1 MGVGENTDLAYGPNV
16 YDVGSRKIYNN
27 YYFAD
32 EIFTSTL
39 ETKGNKLSLWDTE
52 FQNQLINGDG
62 AFIVDEL
69 VNEGYYPQ
77 LNMPDVMPAQE
88 YIELPEV
95 EDADLPDILST
106 RVLEQGTDA
115 VKVQFSVNNPSAAQ
129 ISDIK
134 IENLEVEILSQEYSN
149 GKSKVIAELKNP
161 IICVSKYNVLS
172 ISTNGAFNS
181 SYTRNYEE
189 GERVINVDLFRE
201 IWSVNDW
208 KAIDESPTENYSI
221 MTDLDFINEANS
233 ISLGAIRGIIN
244 GNEHTISNINLTGN
258 ESLITTLYGTLENL
272 YINNFKQ
279 VSTNRGGLIYSGQ
292 TGSIIDN
299 VHLTNVDIT
308 KTGSDYVGGLNCY
321 GYTNTIRN
329 SSVRNI
335 QITVEGAQ
343 SSVYAGGLAGRILN
357 TGIENCFVVNLNIV
371 DAKGVSSGVGGI
383 VGIGSETNRI
393 QNCYATGKIDSENNN
408 VGGIAGNV
416 NTVTLENCYSKVN
429 ISTTNNNVGGIIGS
443 FAGSDVTTITN
454 NLSIGNIY
462 TTSGLDSLNRI
473 IGDNSDT
480 VNNNYA
486 YEKQLLNGYE
496 SNEEKG
502 AELLNE
508 DKVLNLSLGNSY
520 NYDGKEE
527 GLLPKLY
534 NIEGTELLPNQE
546 DILLNDNE
554 VAESVELEVA
564 NIEAIKPNTTEAEIS
579 IRINNPKETEITGIE
594 IEDMTITSITRNVT
608 QNGITSIT
616 VRATPNRYYDSY
628 KLTGIKYKDLSE
640 KEQTKEIEV
649 EVKVQFY
656 KEIYTYEDWQTI
668 EEGTYQNYRLMA
680 DIDFSG
686 KTNVKNNI
694 NVNRLEAENKIC
706 TLKNIELSYNT
717 ANTGLI
723 NNIKTSIKNIEFEN
737 ITLTNTASSGNYFGV
752 IASNNGEVENL
763 RFNEITIET
772 NGISYVGIIG
782 GMTSGNIN
790 NIELNNINVKG
801 KGYIG
806 GAVGNLNIS
815 VDSTIKNITG
825 DNITVEGTSSFVG
838 GIFGYHYGKDIN
850 SSNIS
855 LANSY
860 VTGKDY
866 TGGIAGEFYRS
877 SLTYFRVNNTEISGT
892 SFIGGIS
899 GRLEGDTSGTYLRN
913 YMEVK
918 SSSITGTGRYIG
930 GIVGYIARG
939 SNTFWVVDKCNIS
952 VPTLTSQKIGGL
964 AGVANFSNLDY
975 FEVTN
980 TEINSGGNDVGGI
993 LGSGNGDNV
1002 SSNIRYGYLS
1012 NCVVRGQSR
1021 VGGAVGTLSYGVIEN
1036 IYINADIKADNNV
1049 GGVVGYMNNTNM
1061 TAARNATQIFNTIVL
1076 GTKVEATTKVGGF
1089 IGDVA
1094 KDIYRDKSFYY
1105 NNYIDTDVTGENTST
1120 SSLIIGGRPDEN
1132 PYIENT
1138 YVYKYSTLNGDYAY
1152 TSNDNIDEDQ
1162 YSIRA
1167 DLEQQSTYTSKVKLG
1182 TTYWNYAALQE
1193 EKYPKIKDNYL
1204 YYPELQTGVDLPT
1217 DPDITI
1223 INSLSAGDENDN
1235 DNFKNEDSI
1244 STQSLEAL
1252 PSVTAYPVSAGEMN
1266 IDFSSVPEGV
1276 NFTYYVNGD
1285 EKETNELTKRTY
1297 TFKYN
1302 YVDVLEIK
1310 MTNGTDE
1317 EIITIN
1323 PDDIRSGTSLA
1334 GSNNAYLLGTNLYIN
1349 GELQQGEYV
1358 NIYGGYALNSSGQ
1371 VLDIATKQTT
1381 SENTC
1386 EAVITELEQTAKPL
1400 HTYNYKENNIEVY
1413 GTYSTVNDNVKLQ
1426 IYNVRNGELSAI
1438 SSNLDMKI
1446 GNYIID
1452 NYNDK
1457 EYQTIL
1463 TSNGEL
1469 IDLKERLQYPENFL
1483 SSNIKQIVQ
1492 NTDAEKTEMM
1502 VLYNTGKVIVFNYV
1516 TGNVVYENDEKAD
1529 EGLVNYLARSF
1540 SNIWS
1545 NYEDKQQEY
1554 AKSKELE
1561 AKLAKLPVEEAIKE
1575 ATNNE
1580 TVNGES
1586 NGIASGA
1593 NSSIESI
1600 SNSTNNTNNSRGNSI
1615 SENVSSNTNTSTTT
1629 GNNYITVYNA
1639 DTGEYEVYSEDEIL
1653 NGEDENP
1660 VSETEKIKQNGLEG
1674 VYGYDAKE
1682 ETKPQ
1687 ANGAIIVIVIIV
1699 VAIIA
1704 LVVLR
1709 KIIVKNNSKKEK
1721 NNKKQ

>member
-1 MGVGENTDLAYGPNV
+1 M
-16 YDVGSRKIYNN
+16 
-27 YYFAD
+27 
-32 EIFTSTL
+32 
-39 ETKGNKLSLWDTE
+39 
-52 FQNQLINGDG
+52 
-62 AFIVDEL
+62 
-69 VNEGYYPQ
+69 
-77 LNMPDVMPAQE
+77 
-88 YIELPEV
+88 
-95 EDADLPDILST
+95 
-106 RVLEQGTDA
+106 
-115 VKVQFSVNNPSAAQ
+115 
-129 ISDIK
+129 
-134 IENLEVEILSQEYSN
+134 
-149 GKSKVIAELKNP
+149 
-161 IICVSKYNVLS
+161 
-172 ISTNGAFNS
+172 
-181 SYTRNYEE
+181 
-189 GERVINVDLFRE
+189 
-201 IWSVNDW
+201 
-208 KAIDESPTENYSI
+208 
-221 MTDLDFINEANS
+221 
-233 ISLGAIRGIIN
+233 
-244 GNEHTISNINLTGN
+244 
-258 ESLITTLYGTLENL
+258 
-272 YINNFKQ
+272 
-279 VSTNRGGLIYSGQ
+279 
-292 TGSIIDN
+292 
-299 VHLTNVDIT
+299 
-308 KTGSDYVGGLNCY
+308 
-321 GYTNTIRN
+321 
-329 SSVRNI
+329 
-335 QITVEGAQ
+335 
-343 SSVYAGGLAGRILN
+343 
-357 TGIENCFVVNLNIV
+357 
-371 DAKGVSSGVGGI
+371 
-383 VGIGSETNRI
+383 
-393 QNCYATGKIDSENNN
+393 
-408 VGGIAGNV
+408 
-416 NTVTLENCYSKVN
+416 
-429 ISTTNNNVGGIIGS
+429 
-443 FAGSDVTTITN
+443 
-454 NLSIGNIY
+454 
-462 TTSGLDSLNRI
+462 
-473 IGDNSDT
+473 
-480 VNNNYA
+480 
-486 YEKQLLNGYE
+486 
-496 SNEEKG
+496 
-502 AELLNE
+502 
-508 DKVLNLSLGNSY
+508 
-520 NYDGKEE
+520 
-527 GLLPKLY
+527 
-534 NIEGTELLPNQE
+534 
-546 DILLNDNE
+546 
-554 VAESVELEVA
+554 
-564 NIEAIKPNTTEAEIS
+564 
-579 IRINNPKETEITGIE
+579 
-594 IEDMTITSITRNVT
+594 
-608 QNGITSIT
+608 
-616 VRATPNRYYDSY
+616 
-628 KLTGIKYKDLSE
+628 
-640 KEQTKEIEV
+640 
-649 EVKVQFY
+649 
-656 KEIYTYEDWQTI
+656 
-668 EEGTYQNYRLMA
+668 
-680 DIDFSG
+680 
-686 KTNVKNNI
+686 
-694 NVNRLEAENKIC
+694 
-706 TLKNIELSYNT
+706 
-717 ANTGLI
+717 
-723 NNIKTSIKNIEFEN
+723 
-737 ITLTNTASSGNYFGV
+737 
-752 IASNNGEVENL
+752 
-763 RFNEITIET
+763 
-772 NGISYVGIIG
+772 
-782 GMTSGNIN
+782 
-790 NIELNNINVKG
+790 
-801 KGYIG
+801 
-806 GAVGNLNIS
+806 
-815 VDSTIKNITG
+815 
-825 DNITVEGTSSFVG
+825 
-838 GIFGYHYGKDIN
+838 
-850 SSNIS
+850 
-855 LANSY
+855 
-860 VTGKDY
+860 
-866 TGGIAGEFYRS
+866 
-877 SLTYFRVNNTEISGT
+877 
-892 SFIGGIS
+892 
-899 GRLEGDTSGTYLRN
+899 
-913 YMEVK
+913 
-918 SSSITGTGRYIG
+918 
-930 GIVGYIARG
+930 
-939 SNTFWVVDKCNIS
+939 
-952 VPTLTSQKIGGL
+952 
-964 AGVANFSNLDY
+964 
-975 FEVTN
+975 
-980 TEINSGGNDVGGI
+980 
-993 LGSGNGDNV
+993 
-1002 SSNIRYGYLS
+1002 
-1012 NCVVRGQSR
+1012 
-1021 VGGAVGTLSYGVIEN
+1021 
-1036 IYINADIKADNNV
+1036 
-1049 GGVVGYMNNTNM
+1049 
-1061 TAARNATQIFNTIVL
+1061 
-1076 GTKVEATTKVGGF
+1076 
-1089 IGDVA
+1089 
-1094 KDIYRDKSFYY
+1094 
-1105 NNYIDTDVTGENTST
+1105 
-1120 SSLIIGGRPDEN
+1120 
-1132 PYIENT
+1132 
-1138 YVYKYSTLNGDYAY
+1138 
-1152 TSNDNIDEDQ
+1152 
-1162 YSIRA
+1162 
-1167 DLEQQSTYTSKVKLG
+1167 KLG